1 MSEPDSRTVVP
12 ANRRS
17 LLGRLM
23 TLLSTMIDR
32 LQLPEE
38 AVLIGT
44 GLIVGVGTGAGA
56 VALNLLIKAV
66 SDLAF
71 LDLPQAVSALGG
83 WTIVLIPTVGG
94 LVAGPL
100 IYYFAREA
108 KGHGVPEVMQAI
120 ALKGGRIRPIV
131 AVVKVV
137 ASG

>member
-1 MSEPDSRTVVP
+1 
-12 ANRRS
+12 
-17 LLGRLM
+17 
-23 TLLSTMIDR
+23 MIDR

-44 GLIVGVGTGAGA
+44 GLIVGVGTCAGA